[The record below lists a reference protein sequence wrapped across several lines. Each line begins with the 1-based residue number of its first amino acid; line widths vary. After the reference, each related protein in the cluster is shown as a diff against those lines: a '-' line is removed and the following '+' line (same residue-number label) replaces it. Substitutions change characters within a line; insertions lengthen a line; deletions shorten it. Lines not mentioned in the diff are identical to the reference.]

1 MIDQGDPIMRQKA
14 KGSNMKPEVRQHLR
28 GMERKKAYKAS
39 LDGTEIWERMS
50 SCKPR
55 RRMSL
60 TIVGDITLP
69 GPTEWPRYTKTE
81 ESLMDLQIG
90 DHW

>member
-1 MIDQGDPIMRQKA
+1 MGENGIVQA
-14 KGSNMKPEVRQHLR
+14 KEK
-28 GMERKKAYKAS
+28 
-39 LDGTEIWERMS
+39 
-50 SCKPR
+50 
-55 RRMSL
+55 SL